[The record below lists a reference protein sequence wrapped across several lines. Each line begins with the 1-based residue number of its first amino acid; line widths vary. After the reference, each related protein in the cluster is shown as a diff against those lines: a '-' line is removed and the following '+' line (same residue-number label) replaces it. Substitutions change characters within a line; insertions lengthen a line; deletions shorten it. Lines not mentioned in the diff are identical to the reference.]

1 MFGLGFQEI
10 IVILLL
16 ALLIFGSKK
25 LPQIGK
31 SIGTSIREFK
41 NAFDGKKKDDD
52 KLDDDEKENDEI
64 DKPKK

>member
-31 SIGTSIREFK
+31 SIGTTIREFK
-41 NAFDGKKKDDD
+41 NAFDASKKD
-52 KLDDDEKENDEI
+52 ENEI

>member
-41 NAFDGKKKDDD
+41 NAFDASKKVDEKKD
-52 KLDDDEKENDEI
+52 EDEI

>member
-31 SIGTSIREFK
+31 AIGTSIREFK
-41 NAFDGKKKDDD
+41 NAFDGSKKNDAD
-52 KLDDDEKENDEI
+52 KTEEKKEDINKLE
-64 DKPKK
+64 K

>member
-10 IVILLL
+10 VVILLL

-31 SIGTSIREFK
+31 AIGTSIREFK
-41 NAFDGKKKDDD
+41 NAFDGNKKDDISKEEKKESED
-52 KLDDDEKENDEI
+52 SEKLEK
-64 DKPKK
+64 